1 MKKISTILA
10 STTMLFLGAIAL
22 TSCGDD
28 LPSSSYEKVQ
38 FAFNGVEKSFKS
50 IKLSSNEVNTN
61 ESNSIKSNIGLMAAK
76 VNVDAYSVIEN
87 LYEDSDSQGDK
98 IDELEYDQ
106 PPMMQFQYL
115 KAILDDTGSDFEFGT
130 KYYSN
135 IINSIYYDIETGQK
149 KANTET
155 NYKWDYDFKLALEIN
170 IDSNDLIN
178 CDVSFDVKLT
188 KGSTEYNM
196 VWYVGMELDYDM
208 NNENPNY
215 KLNMMTDDRGI
226 MGNCT
231 LENDYVEVR
240 DSKITEWRKFVL
252 ESDRKVVKDSSH
264 PNFDS
269 YINEGIEYTVGHPK
283 WYKNSNLRKLMNNRG
298 ENKKIVAN
306 AYFNAG
312 LNVTDINGAAFQN
325 KNGTVNDKIQKFY
338 DEFSRINGSDI
349 LYSLL
354 PDDDT
359 DTEKDKTRS
368 AGIIV
373 MLDENTA
380 FQTGNYIVKDVT
392 MNELFTDTEAWKNQT
407 QDTYILPMVY
417 FTNADGE
424 ILDRI
429 TDLTPFRY
437 NIVTTNSD
445 ETVSN
450 GSKISDI
457 YDYFGRPEKV
467 DIKITHGDFTT
478 LIKDV
483 RFAESAY
490 NKEDTSAATMKELV
504 EAGFP
509 AFIGDNITITK
520 NNDGSFT
527 IADSTDKERGLYSD
541 SLKSNGFF
549 LNNSNGDSLVKENGS
564 KLLVVRYNNDN
575 VEIKILNENPY
586 EEWNSNKTKEF
597 LDGIEIPQVS
607 GEKIHIEY
615 RENQDNTKEIQIWN
629 IQNYEKQNYLGSII
643 NNNDGYVYGDGYQ
656 YVKLRIPDETNNIYK
671 EVVFEPVDNYGLII
685 KCTSNSILKSK
696 ITINGT
702 DYPVKID
709 YTDYEPLYS
718 FDTPYIAKNTVIT
731 FTPINFNIT
740 SVKPNSTSD
749 ILAFSGLTI
758 TPTNYEM
765 AKYKFTYSDYN
776 SDEMSVTLGFY
787 CEGEYSSNNFRLC
800 REDKNNLG
808 QYMRIGDFHYD
819 SQYKCFI
826 SEDIYLEVGTKL
838 YVYNM
843 KGENENITFDVEG
856 IENGIVKTY
865 GNYRFAMY
873 ASNPNVV
880 VVYENFYNGG
890 AFKDQQLSLVVWDKE
905 DYKNFT
911 TVGTFAY
918 NNAVYTTSVDLE
930 AGDVISVYD
939 VKNNVPIHDFVFNVT
954 GIESA
959 TVWTTGTYNLAIY
972 KNNPKVVTVFAQE

>member
-1 MKKISTILA
+1 
-10 STTMLFLGAIAL
+10 
-22 TSCGDD
+22 
-28 LPSSSYEKVQ
+28 
-38 FAFNGVEKSFKS
+38 
-50 IKLSSNEVNTN
+50 
-61 ESNSIKSNIGLMAAK
+61 
-76 VNVDAYSVIEN
+76 
-87 LYEDSDSQGDK
+87 
-98 IDELEYDQ
+98 
-106 PPMMQFQYL
+106 
-115 KAILDDTGSDFEFGT
+115 
-130 KYYSN
+130 
-135 IINSIYYDIETGQK
+135 
-149 KANTET
+149 
-155 NYKWDYDFKLALEIN
+155 
-170 IDSNDLIN
+170 
-178 CDVSFDVKLT
+178 
-188 KGSTEYNM
+188 
-196 VWYVGMELDYDM
+196 
-208 NNENPNY
+208 
-215 KLNMMTDDRGI
+215 
-226 MGNCT
+226 
-231 LENDYVEVR
+231 
-240 DSKITEWRKFVL
+240 
-252 ESDRKVVKDSSH
+252 
-264 PNFDS
+264 
-269 YINEGIEYTVGHPK
+269 
-283 WYKNSNLRKLMNNRG
+283 
-298 ENKKIVAN
+298 
-306 AYFNAG
+306 
-312 LNVTDINGAAFQN
+312 
-325 KNGTVNDKIQKFY
+325 
-338 DEFSRINGSDI
+338 
-349 LYSLL
+349 
-354 PDDDT
+354 
-359 DTEKDKTRS
+359 
-368 AGIIV
+368 
-373 MLDENTA
+373 
-380 FQTGNYIVKDVT
+380 

-437 NIVTTNSD
+437 NIVTTSSD

-478 LIKDV
+478 LIWDV

-527 IADSTDKERGLYSD
+527 IADSTEKERGLYSD

-564 KLLVVRYNNDN
+564 KLLVVRYNDVNYN

-586 EEWNSNKTKEF
+586 EEWNSTKTTEF

-629 IQNYEKQNYLGSII
+629 IQYYEKQNYLESII

-656 YVKLRIPDETNNIYK
+656 YVKLRIPDLTNNIYK
-671 EVVFEPVDNYGLII
+671 EVVFEPVDNNGLII

-702 DYPVKID
+702 DYPVNID
-709 YTDYEPLYS
+709 YTDYVPLYS
-718 FDTPYIAKNTVIT
+718 FETPYIAKNTTIT

-749 ILAFSGLTI
+749 IVTFSGLTI

-787 CEGEYSSNNFRLC
+787 CEGEYSSNNFLLC
-800 REDKNNLG
+800 REDKNNPG
-808 QYMRIGDFHYD
+808 QYMPIGDFRYE

-826 SEDIYLEVGTKL
+826 SEEIYLEVGTKL
-838 YVYNM
+838 YVYNI

-856 IENGIVKTY
+856 IENDIVKTY

-873 ASNPNVV
+873 ASNPNEV

-890 AFKDQQLSLVVWDKE
+890 AFKDQQLSLVVWDS
-905 DYKNFT
+905 DFKNYT
-911 TVGTFAY
+911 TVGDFIY
-918 NNAVYTTSVDLE
+918 NNGAFTTTVSLE
-930 AGDVISVYD
+930 AGNVISVYD
-939 VKNNVPIHDFVFNVT
+939 VKNDVPIQNFYFNVE

-972 KNNPKVVTVFAQE
+972 KNNPYNVVVFS

>member
-1 MKKISTILA
+1 MKRIREVFISIV
-10 STTMLFLGAIAL
+10 IAL
-22 TSCGDD
+22 CAVLILSACNNGNTK
-28 LPSSSYEKVQ
+28 LPSSNYEKVQ
-38 FAFNGVEKSFKS
+38 FAFNGVEKSLKS
-50 IKLSSNEVNTN
+50 IKLSSKEINFN
-61 ESNSIKSNIGLMAAK
+61 KSNYSKSDIVLMAAK
-76 VNVDAYSVIEN
+76 VNADAYSVIEN

-98 IDELEYDQ
+98 IDELEYNQ
-106 PPMMQFQYL
+106 PPMIQFQYL

-135 IINSIYYDIETGQK
+135 ITNSIYYDIETGKK
-149 KANTET
+149 KADTEI
-155 NYKWDYDFKLALEIN
+155 NYKWDYDYKLALEIN
-170 IDSNDLIN
+170 IDSNDLIT
-178 CDVSFDVKLT
+178 CDVSFDIKLT
-188 KGSTEYNM
+188 NDSTEYNM

-215 KLNMMTDDRGI
+215 KLNMMTDDKNI

-231 LENDYVEVR
+231 LENDYVEVK

-283 WYKNSNLRKLMNNRG
+283 WYKNSNLKKLMNNKG

-312 LNVTDINGAAFQN
+312 LNVTDINGEAFQK
-325 KNGTVNDKIQKFY
+325 KNGTINDKIQKFY
-338 DEFSRINGSDI
+338 NEFSRINGSDI

-354 PDDDT
+354 PDDDS
-359 DTEKDKTRS
+359 DPEKDKTRS

-417 FTNADGE
+417 FTNVDGE

-437 NIVTTNSD
+437 NIVTTSSD

-490 NKEDTSAATMKELV
+490 TKEDTSDAIMKELV
-504 EAGFP
+504 EACFP

-527 IADSTDKERGLYSD
+527 IADSTEKERGLYYD
-541 SLKSNGFF
+541 SLKSNEFF
-549 LNNSNGDSLVKENGS
+549 LNNSNEDSFVKEDGS
-564 KLLVVRYNNDN
+564 KLLVVRYNNVNHN

-586 EEWNSNKTKEF
+586 EEWNSTKTTEF
-597 LDGIEIPQVS
+597 LDGIEIPQVI
-607 GEKIHIEY
+607 GGKIHIEY

-629 IQNYEKQNYLGSII
+629 IQYYEKQNYLESII

-671 EVVFEPVDNYGLII
+671 EVVFEPVDNDGLII
-685 KCTSNSILKSK
+685 KCTSNIILKSK
-696 ITINGT
+696 ITINGI
-702 DYPVKID
+702 DYPVNID

-718 FDTPYIAKNTVIT
+718 FETPYIAKNTTIT
-731 FTPINFNIT
+731 FTTINFNIT

-749 ILAFSGLTI
+749 IATFSGVTI

-787 CEGEYSSNNFRLC
+787 CEGEYSSNNFLLY
-800 REDKNNLG
+800 REDKNNPG
-808 QYMRIGDFHYD
+808 QYMPIGDFHYD

-826 SEDIYLEVGTKL
+826 SEEVYLEVGTKL
-838 YVYNM
+838 YVKNR

-880 VVYENFYNGG
+880 VLF
-890 AFKDQQLSLVVWDKE
+890 S
-905 DYKNFT
+905 
-911 TVGTFAY
+911 
-918 NNAVYTTSVDLE
+918 
-930 AGDVISVYD
+930 
-939 VKNNVPIHDFVFNVT
+939 
-954 GIESA
+954 
-959 TVWTTGTYNLAIY
+959 
-972 KNNPKVVTVFAQE
+972 